1 MTQRPADKGENH
13 PFGCRCGCTFTTP
26 TPAASGGTE
35 SPNCQGWPGREA
47 VDGVCCTCGYH
58 GTEETP
64 CPSRSDKT
72 HCVHWWEGDGE
83 VTPPASA
90 PGSGEVTAW
99 GCEVDELVE
108 RIDRMTVEAGPGLDL
123 RPHHQRMLIKEIW
136 RLTEA
141 VERARAEGEA
151 KGRRQALEWACKRPP
166 LTNQFGQVY
175 EATQTYVL
183 RGEVALAALAGGG
196 E

>member
-1 MTQRPADKGENH
+1 MPD
-13 PFGCRCGCTFTTP
+13 TP
-26 TPAASGGTE
+26 TPAPSGGTDDPMP
-35 SPNCQGWPGREA
+35 SPSQYSAWKEYAKDFDAWLERNPR
-47 VDGVCCTCGYH
+47 
-58 GTEETP
+58 
-64 CPSRSDKT
+64 
-72 HCVHWWEGDGE
+72 
-83 VTPPASA
+83 TPPASA

-151 KGRRQALEWACKRPP
+151 KGRREALATALASAPDGPWIAFIGTKAPNGTCVRVFHK
-166 LTNQFGQVY
+166 
-175 EATQTYVL
+175 TQTHTFDL
-183 RGEVALAALAGGG
+183 DSITTPKLHERPRGGAYDTELEGRSVCAILNLIANGDVK
-196 E
+196 